1 MPYLNENSS
10 PGTIPVEE
18 PMTDEVK
25 AELNRVAGVFENWA
39 KLHKARVKAAVDF
52 GYGITD
58 SLGERE
64 ASELD
69 GAIASLRTIAG
80 P

>member
-1 MPYLNENSS
+1 
-10 PGTIPVEE
+10 
-18 PMTDEVK
+18 MTPEQRT
-25 AELNRVAGVFENWA
+25 ELLRVADTFESWT